1 MRIAFLAAGA
11 GEMYCGACAR
21 DVVLARGLLA
31 RGHTVQIIPL
41 YTPLRTDRD
50 VPPVAPVFYSG
61 VLCYL
66 EQMAGLFRHLPRF
79 LQRALSSP
87 ALLRVASRLALST
100 RPAKLG
106 ALTVSV
112 LSGTHGRQ
120 ARELAELVAYLTSG
134 PRPDVIRLPNSLLS
148 GLAEEFRARLHC
160 PIVCALQGEESF
172 VEGLP
177 EPYRVQTLELLRKNA
192 RSVDLFIAT
201 GESYARKMAALL
213 SVPAEKIRVVR
224 TGLDAES
231 FPVNGKRPR
240 APFVLGY
247 LSVITPR
254 KGLDV
259 AIAAFRLLAGEQRR
273 DVRLLVAGRIL
284 DRPYWHEVGEKVSDA
299 GLEGRFEYLGEVD
312 LAGKLEFFR
321 RCSAF
326 MLPSRIEEAR
336 GLAVMEA
343 LGSGLPVVVPR
354 AGIFPEMLARTGGG
368 VLFPPGDAAALARE
382 VARLQDDPAAA
393 DELGRNGAA
402 GVRREYSAA
411 RMIADIEEA
420 YANLLTAR
428 PT

>member
-1 MRIAFLAAGA
+1 
-11 GEMYCGACAR
+11 MYCGACTR

-50 VPPVAPVFYSG
+50 VPPVTPVFYNG
-61 VLCYL
+61 VLCYI
-66 EQMAGLFRHLPRF
+66 EQFAGLFRCLPRF
-79 LQRALSSP
+79 LERALSSA
-87 ALLRVASRLALST
+87 ALLRVASRFALST
-100 RPAKLG
+100 RPSGLG

-112 LSGTHGRQ
+112 LSGAHGRQ
-120 ARELAELVAYLTSG
+120 ARELSGLVEYLKSG
-134 PRPDVIRLPNSLLS
+134 PPPDLIRLPNSLLS
-148 GLAEEFRARLHC
+148 GLAEELRAHLRC
-160 PIVCALQGEESF
+160 PIVCALQGEDSF
-172 VEGLP
+172 VEALP
-177 EPYRVQTLELLRKNA
+177 EPHRAQALDLLRKNA
-192 RSVDLFIAT
+192 RAIDLFIAT
-201 GESYARKMAALL
+201 GEAYTRRMAALL
-213 SVPAEKIRVVR
+213 GVPAEKIRVVR

-231 FPVNGKRPR
+231 FPVNEKRPR

-259 AIAAFRLLAGEQRR
+259 AVAAFRLLAGEQHR
-273 DVRLLVAGRIL
+273 DVRLLVAGKVL
-284 DRPYWHEVGEKVSDA
+284 DKRYWREIERKVSDA
-299 GLEGRFEYLGEVD
+299 GLAGRFEYLGEVD

-326 MLPSRIEEAR
+326 TLPSRIEEAR

-343 LGSGLPVVVPR
+343 LSRGLPVVVPQ

-368 VLFPPGDAAALARE
+368 ALFPPGDAAALARE

-393 DELGRNGAA
+393 DELGRSGAA

-411 RMIADIEEA
+411 QMVAGVEEV
-420 YANLLTAR
+420 YAGLLAAR
-428 PT
+428 PA

>member
-1 MRIAFLAAGA
+1 
-11 GEMYCGACAR
+11 
-21 DVVLARGLLA
+21 
-31 RGHTVQIIPL
+31 
-41 YTPLRTDRD
+41 
-50 VPPVAPVFYSG
+50 
-61 VLCYL
+61 
-66 EQMAGLFRHLPRF
+66 
-79 LQRALSSP
+79 
-87 ALLRVASRLALST
+87 
-100 RPAKLG
+100 
-106 ALTVSV
+106 
-112 LSGTHGRQ
+112 
-120 ARELAELVAYLTSG
+120 
-134 PRPDVIRLPNSLLS
+134 
-148 GLAEEFRARLHC
+148 
-160 PIVCALQGEESF
+160 
-172 VEGLP
+172 
-177 EPYRVQTLELLRKNA
+177 
-192 RSVDLFIAT
+192 
-201 GESYARKMAALL
+201 
-213 SVPAEKIRVVR
+213 
-224 TGLDAES
+224 
-231 FPVNGKRPR
+231 
-240 APFVLGY
+240 
-247 LSVITPR
+247 VITPR